1 MILVSI
7 CSLNGYAKSISTETL
22 HNELDSIVTDICNKK
37 IVLLGEDANHGSG
50 KTMEVKI
57 ALIKRL
63 IEECKFS
70 AVFFESPVYEFLNF
84 EHSVAKGSSSKHQ
97 LAEAIGG
104 LWSNAKPMTSFI
116 SYLHSRAIVGKVKLA
131 GIDAQF
137 GANQPFSQKKLPK
150 RLSSYLGER
159 KQKEC
164 EAELYQY
171 LNWQY
176 DKENPYDD
184 ATQERISSCVS
195 VIKDRIHQ
203 HTSSDSEYII
213 DKFMVDNFNQYQQ
226 FSKGDYF
233 NLRDKVMADNI
244 DWHLSK
250 LPKNSKVIVWC
261 ATIHAAKTLSPLSI
275 DKIPVG
281 LHLKESLKD
290 QMASIGFSALS
301 GSFGRSK
308 SKIKNIKQTP
318 MELKALS
325 KSTNE
330 ISYFDAKALDD
341 LGEIEAQAIQY
352 NSIKLANWSKILDG
366 IIILRHEKP
375 IELVK

>member
-1 MILVSI
+1 
-7 CSLNGYAKSISTETL
+7 
-22 HNELDSIVTDICNKK
+22 
-37 IVLLGEDANHGSG
+37 
-50 KTMEVKI
+50 
-57 ALIKRL
+57 
-63 IEECKFS
+63 
-70 AVFFESPVYEFLNF
+70 
-84 EHSVAKGSSSKHQ
+84 
-97 LAEAIGG
+97 
-104 LWSNAKPMTSFI
+104 
-116 SYLHSRAIVGKVKLA
+116 
-131 GIDAQF
+131 
-137 GANQPFSQKKLPK
+137 
-150 RLSSYLGER
+150 
-159 KQKEC
+159 
-164 EAELYQY
+164 
-171 LNWQY
+171 
-176 DKENPYDD
+176 
-184 ATQERISSCVS
+184 
-195 VIKDRIHQ
+195 
-203 HTSSDSEYII
+203 
-213 DKFMVDNFNQYQQ
+213 MVDNFHQYQQ

-318 MELKALS
+318 MELRALS

-352 NSIKLANWSKILDG
+352 NSIKLANWSEILDG